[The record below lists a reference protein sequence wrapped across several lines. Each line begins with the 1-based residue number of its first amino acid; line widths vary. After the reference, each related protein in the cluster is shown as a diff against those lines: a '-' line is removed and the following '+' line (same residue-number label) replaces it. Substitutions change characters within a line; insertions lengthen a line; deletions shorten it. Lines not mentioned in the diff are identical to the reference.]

1 MCSFIEGLS
10 QNVEA
15 LSLNLAQKITWKQDK
30 TNHNSIQIFISM
42 LIKCFSFSIKQKKI
56 ISEINRSI
64 VITNLVYV
72 LHHGRNVAI
81 HLEKFHQ
88 HLIIFL

>member
-1 MCSFIEGLS
+1 MWSFIEGLS

-30 TNHNSIQIFISM
+30 TNHNSIRIFISM